1 MILVALLKQEKDSRV
16 IEHKNQQRHISF
28 VDNRIAV
35 MQRRSNMLSIVQR
48 HLAYSEKYCDNI
60 NGVEQKQRV
69 FSSWNILINN
79 KPSSLSQAMILV
91 MNHVME
97 VINNHIKKIL
107 NALT

>member
-1 MILVALLKQEKDSRV
+1 
-16 IEHKNQQRHISF
+16 
-28 VDNRIAV
+28 

-48 HLAYSEKYCDNI
+48 RLAYSEKYCDNI

-79 KPSSLSQAMILV
+79 KPSPLSQAMILV

-97 VINNHIKKIL
+97 VINNHIKKNIKRFNL
-107 NALT
+107 VTSNANNTNKLMSI